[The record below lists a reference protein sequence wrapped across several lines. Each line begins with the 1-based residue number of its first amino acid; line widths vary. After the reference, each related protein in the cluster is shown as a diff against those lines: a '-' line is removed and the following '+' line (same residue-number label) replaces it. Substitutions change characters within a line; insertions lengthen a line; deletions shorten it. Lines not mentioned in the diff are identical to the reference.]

1 MTTVNLTRE
10 AEKIKGIA
18 GIYFKNLT
26 TGDSASVNAE
36 LEFHP
41 ASIVKLPIFM
51 AIARMVSEGRAS
63 FDEKIKITYD
73 CRVPSC
79 GAFNAFT
86 DEPVVDV
93 ATLCNLMITIS
104 DNTAANVLMDHYGIP
119 VLNKEFQAMG
129 LKGTHLERKYYDDPM
144 QEKGYN
150 NKAVPA
156 EIGMLLEQLYRGE
169 FVSCETSEM
178 ILGVLLEQQCRSKLP
193 AYIEDY
199 CEIGNKSGEA
209 RGIAGDVAVVLGD
222 HPFVL
227 CVITN
232 ETCVPET
239 DEWMRHLGR
248 DIFNGMSQEGF
259 RVCN

>member
-1 MTTVNLTRE
+1 MKINFNKE
-10 AEKIKGIA
+10 AEKISGIA
-18 GIYFKNLT
+18 GIYFKNLV
-26 TGDSASVNAE
+26 TGETAEVNGDR
-36 LEFHP
+36 EFHP

-51 AIARMVSEGRAS
+51 AIAKMADEGRAS
-63 FDEKIKITYD
+63 FDEKIKVTYD
-73 CRVPSC
+73 ARVPSC

-104 DNTAANVLMDHYGIP
+104 DNTAANILMDHYGIP

-129 LKGTHLERKYYDDPM
+129 LRGTHLERKYYDDPM

-150 NKAVPA
+150 NKAVPS
-156 EIGMLLEQLYRGE
+156 EIGMLLEQLYRRE
-169 FVSCETSEM
+169 FVSREISEK
-178 ILGVLLEQQCRSKLP
+178 ILAVLLEQQCRSKLP

-209 RGIAGDVAVVLGD
+209 RGIAGDVAVVLGE

-239 DEWMRHLGR
+239 DEWLRHLGR
-248 DIFNGMSQEGF
+248 DVFRAMNEEGQ
-259 RVCN
+259 N